1 MLSAIQLRRIRL
13 REQKK
18 LNDTNLCLYKH
29 ITSYIQ
35 ICSNLELDEKE
46 EILQQIMDM
55 ILQAQVEDK
64 SVDLFIGKDYEVF
77 CDSIVEEFNNSRNK
91 YYKIVNYVQKYLLWT
106 TLLVIIIG
114 ISNVI
119 NGDSL
124 NLTINLEQFIWANA
138 MTLLLIPKRINVRFN
153 IKDERFVSSVAT
165 FTIIFVLIN
174 LIIKKLLGGEIMKH
188 SISLIN
194 NIHYLPFIFIAI
206 GIIGMYKRLPSNR

>member
-1 MLSAIQLRRIRL
+1 MLSAIRLRSIRL

-55 ILQAQVEDK
+55 ILQAQVEGK

-106 TLLVIIIG
+106 TLLVIISG
-114 ISNVI
+114 IFNVI
-119 NGDSL
+119 NGDSS
-124 NLTINLEQFIWANA
+124 NLTITLKQFIQANA
-138 MTLLLIPKRINVRFN
+138 MILLLIPKKINARFN
-153 IKDERFVSSVAT
+153 IKDERFVSSVVT
-165 FTIIFVLIN
+165 FSIIFTLIN
-174 LIIKKLLGGEIMKH
+174 LIIRKLLGGEILKY

-194 NIHYLPFIFIAI
+194 NIYYLPFIFIAI
-206 GIIGMYKRLPSNR
+206 GIIGMYKRLSSDK

>member
-18 LNDTNLCLYKH
+18 LNNTNLCLYKH

-55 ILQAQVEDK
+55 ILQAQVEEK
-64 SVDLFIGKDYEVF
+64 SIDLFIGKDYEVF

-153 IKDERFVSSVAT
+153 IKDERFLSSVAT
-165 FTIIFVLIN
+165 FSIIFVLIN
-174 LIIKKLLGGEIMKH
+174 LIIKKLLGVEVMGY

-194 NIHYLPFIFIAI
+194 NIYYLPFIFIAI
-206 GIIGMYKRLPSNR
+206 GIIEMYKRLSSN

>member
-1 MLSAIQLRRIRL
+1 MLSAIRLRSIRL

-106 TLLVIIIG
+106 TLLVIISG
-114 ISNVI
+114 IFNVI
-119 NGDSL
+119 NGDSS
-124 NLTINLEQFIWANA
+124 NLTITLKQFIQANA
-138 MTLLLIPKRINVRFN
+138 MTLLLIPKRINARFN
-153 IKDERFVSSVAT
+153 IKDERFLSSVIT
-165 FTIIFVLIN
+165 FPIIFVLIN
-174 LIIKKLLGGEIMKH
+174 LIIKKLLGGEIMKY

-194 NIHYLPFIFIAI
+194 NIYYLPFIFIAI
-206 GIIGMYKRLPSNR
+206 GVIGMYKRLSSNR

>member
-1 MLSAIQLRRIRL
+1 MLSAIRLRRIRL

-35 ICSNLELDEKE
+35 ICSNLELNEKE

-64 SVDLFIGKDYEVF
+64 PVDLFIGKDYEVF

-106 TLLVIIIG
+106 TLLVIISG
-114 ISNVI
+114 IFNVI
-119 NGDSL
+119 NGDSS
-124 NLTINLEQFIWANA
+124 NLTITLKQFIQANV
-138 MTLLLIPKRINVRFN
+138 MTLLLIPKRINARFN
-153 IKDERFVSSVAT
+153 IKDERFVSSVVT
-165 FTIIFVLIN
+165 FPIIFVLIN
-174 LIIKKLLGGEIMKH
+174 LIIKKLLGAESMKY

-194 NIHYLPFIFIAI
+194 NIYYLPFIFIAI
-206 GIIGMYKRLPSNR
+206 GIIGMYKRLSSNR